1 MQTPLAAGSLAPQ
14 IPRQME
20 RALASGVLQP
30 TATHEQALVEGGV
43 AFSVRQIVGFDR
55 KRRSNVEQAQ
65 SGADP
70 FQPPY
75 SDDLFVGDLSDTHV
89 VLLNKFPVLR
99 DHLLIVTRAFEP
111 QQSRLTDADFA
122 ALWACMRELGGLG
135 FYNGGPAA
143 GASQPHKHLQWIP
156 LEGELPTAALLASD
170 ARGFAC
176 ASTPVE
182 EGVALAAQYR
192 RLCEELKLEDS
203 EPYNL
208 LVTRESMY
216 VIPRGRHAW
225 EGISVNAMGFAGSF
239 LVPTQEALQKLR
251 RFGPGRVLAEVSRLA

>member
-1 MQTPLAAGSLAPQ
+1 M
-14 IPRQME
+14 
-20 RALASGVLQP
+20 
-30 TATHEQALVEGGV
+30 EGGV

-75 SDDLFVGDLSDTHV
+75 SDDLFVGDLTDSHV

-99 DHLLIVTRAFEP
+99 DHLLIVTRAFES
-111 QQSRLTDADFA
+111 QQSRLTEADFV
-122 ALWACMRELGGLG
+122 ALWACMSELGGLG

-156 LEGELPTAALLASD
+156 LAGELKTAPLLASQ

-176 ASTPVE
+176 AAVPVE
-182 EGVALAAQYR
+182 DGGDLVAQYR
-192 RLCEELKLEDS
+192 RLCEELKLAAS

-208 LVTRESMY
+208 LVTRQSMY
-216 VIPRGRHAW
+216 VIPRSCHTW

-239 LVPTQEALQKLR
+239 LVPTAKALQNLR
-251 RFGPGRVLAEVSRLA
+251 ELGPGRVLSGVARLA